1 MTRGQDAPG
10 PGGAR
15 GHGQDPGTVDPQL
28 PAAPRLLAHR
38 AQPPPLPPPLREAD
52 DIASLHVK
60 FARLVSGATGE
71 APSVVGGSGAGRGEP
86 EPWRAEPGRGEG
98 GHAHG
103 GSGGGGGVRAKV
115 RARVAAVARADAGA
129 DREFMGNLVRAVAAL
144 ADRVDE
150 ITKRLGDL
158 ELLVEDVVDRLSED
172 LVRVQAALGALDGPE
187 TPDDPRAHVAE
198 PRPDTAR

>member
-1 MTRGQDAPG
+1 M
-10 PGGAR
+10 
-15 GHGQDPGTVDPQL
+15 
-28 PAAPRLLAHR
+28 
-38 AQPPPLPPPLREAD
+38 
-52 DIASLHVK
+52 HVK

-86 EPWRAEPGRGEG
+86 EPGRAEPARAEPGRAEPGRGEGGRGEG